1 MSIQTISI
9 PWSIDASDS
18 IYLQWDDS
26 EITEDSLVIIPIGI
40 TSDYNRT
47 GEDREKTITFR
58 TTGSSGS
65 QASKTL
71 KVTQT
76 SDNLVIA
83 TYADICSAYS
93 ENKAGF

>member
-9 PWSIDASDS
+9 PWSTDASDS
-18 IYLQWDDS
+18 IHLQWDDS
-26 EITEDSLVIIPIGI
+26 KITEGSLVTISTGI
-40 TSDYNRT
+40 TSDYNHT
-47 GEDREKTITFR
+47 GEDREKTVTFR
-58 TTGSSGS
+58 TTGTSGP

-71 KVTQT
+71 KVIQT

-93 ENKAGF
+93 KNKAGF